1 MYTPEPESEYERWK
15 REQKEA
21 AARRKKKRGRK
32 PNQQGWLN
40 DLRHGYTSDGDDFE
54 NFERFNK

>member
-21 AARRKKKRGRK
+21 SARRKKKRGRK
-32 PNQQGWLN
+32 HNQQGWLN
-40 DLRHGYTSDGDDFE
+40 DLRHGHVSDNEDFQ
-54 NFERFNK
+54 NFERFDK